1 MQTPS
6 PKSPPELR
14 QMGVGQLIDASIR
27 LYLRHWKTFIAI
39 SALFMVPLA
48 ALSALSQA
56 FLFKRVGVT
65 PFSEPEAVPT
75 FEDFAGA
82 VGPLMVVGLLSLLI
96 TPLLVGALAWAA
108 SKIYLGE
115 APGIGEIVNFTFSR
129 FGPLLLVSVLA
140 GLAVAGGFLLLI
152 IPGIIFYLRLAFS
165 AIALVVEDKR
175 GRRALGRSWAL
186 SKGSLGKVFGV
197 VLLIF
202 LISAIVQAIIGLP
215 FGAAGAFFLSQGG
228 VGSGSFL
235 GFVGDALAGT
245 LVTPF
250 STIALVLLYFDL
262 RIRKEAFDLTLM
274 AQEIGQQ
281 SG

>member
-1 MQTPS
+1 MQTPA

-56 FLFKRVGVT
+56 FLFKQVGAT
-65 PFSEPEAVPT
+65 PFSDPEAVPT

-82 VGPLMVVGLLSLLI
+82 VGPLMVVVLLSLVI

-115 APGIGEIVNFTFSR
+115 MPGIGEIVNFAISR
-129 FGPLLLVSVLA
+129 FGPLLLVSILS
-140 GLAVAGGFLLLI
+140 GLAIAGGFLLLI
-152 IPGIIFYLRLAFS
+152 IPGIIFYLRLVFS
-165 AIALVVEDKR
+165 PIALVVEDKR

-202 LISAIVQAIIGLP
+202 LISAIVQAIIGFP

-250 STIALVLLYFDL
+250 STIAVVLLYFDL

-281 SG
+281 AG

>member
-6 PKSPPELR
+6 PKPVPDLR
-14 QMGVGQLIDASIR
+14 EMGVGQLLDASIR
-27 LYLRHWKTFIAI
+27 LYLRHWKTFVAI

-56 FLFKRVGVT
+56 YLFKEVGAT
-65 PFSEPEAVPT
+65 PFSDPEAVPT
-75 FEDFAGA
+75 FQDFAGA
-82 VGPLMVVGLLSLLI
+82 VGPLAVVGLLSLLI
-96 TPLLVGALAWAA
+96 TPLLIGALAWAA

-115 APGIGEIVNFTFSR
+115 IPEIGEIVSFTFSR
-129 FGPLLLVSVLA
+129 FGPLLLVSILS
-140 GLAVAGGFLLLI
+140 GLAVAGGFLLFI
-152 IPGIIFYLRLAFS
+152 IPGIIFYLRLVFS
-165 AIALVVEDKR
+165 PITLVVEDKR
-175 GRRALGRSWAL
+175 GRQALGRSWAL
-186 SKGSLGKVFGV
+186 SKGSLGKIFGIVF
-197 VLLIF
+197 LTF
-202 LISAIVQAIIGLP
+202 LISAIVQGIIGFP

-235 GFVGDALAGT
+235 GFLGDALAGT

-250 STIALVLLYFDL
+250 NTIALVLLYFDM